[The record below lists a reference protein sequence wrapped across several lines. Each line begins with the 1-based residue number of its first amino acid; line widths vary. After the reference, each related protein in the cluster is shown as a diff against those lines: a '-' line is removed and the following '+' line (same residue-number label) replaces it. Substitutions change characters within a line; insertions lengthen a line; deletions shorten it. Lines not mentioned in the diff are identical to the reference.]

1 MLRSCRRDHLKR
13 PVVCGFLQSVYII
26 LLIIKDKLTELSV
39 AASFFL
45 SKVPLKEM
53 EDGELRSTIRQY
65 RQGKITAEFA
75 MEFLMEVMDVELT
88 AWMQENKI
96 ISIQTH

>member
-1 MLRSCRRDHLKR
+1 
-13 PVVCGFLQSVYII
+13 
-26 LLIIKDKLTELSV
+26 
-39 AASFFL
+39 
-45 SKVPLKEM
+45 M

-88 AWMQENKI
+88 DWMQENKI

>member
-1 MLRSCRRDHLKR
+1 MRLIA
-13 PVVCGFLQSVYII
+13 CGFLWSAYII
-26 LLIIKDKLTELSV
+26 LLVIKDHVTELSK

-45 SKVPLKEM
+45 SKVPLKEI
-53 EDGELRSTIRQY
+53 EDGELKSTIRQY
-65 RQGKITAEFA
+65 RQGKITEEFA
-75 MEFLMEVMDVELT
+75 MEFLMEVMDVELA